1 MRKESNLEKLKE
13 NYKEIQKKYDLPSF
27 ENLNKDFQIE
37 KIAEIETDFLI
48 REVRKFI
55 ADRFSNYLRFIET
68 ILHPINAP
76 MFIFSIIKSMGV
88 EEKKKLTNVYKKLA
102 KNEMKLIEIDI
113 EFSEKKEADFIKE
126 FYKVWQE
133 VKKDILEVLEKI
145 KKNWDNKFKVDGKG
159 YFGREIVF

>member
-27 ENLNKDFQIE
+27 ENLNRDFQIE

-88 EEKKKLTNVYKKLA
+88 EEKKKLTDVYKKLA
-102 KNEMKLIEIDI
+102 KNEIKLIEIDI

-159 YFGREIVF
+159 YFG